1 MQLPWTLRSKM
12 EEKTSLEAWLSKVKA
27 MAKQCLN
34 LQAWLSK
41 VKAMSKQCKSESTGN
56 LNLEAWLSEVSVAKP
71 LCNFQEII

>member
-27 MAKQCLN
+27 MA
-34 LQAWLSK
+34 
-41 VKAMSKQCKSESTGN
+41 KQCKSESTGN